1 MHVRKKLKSIP
12 INLDL
17 TQTNNQVFEFI
28 QNKASAEARQSLNSA
43 NGDSTERSPLSQKLD
58 SMILTLQMF
67 RQEMDGSRIPK
78 FEENYLRR
86 QQELEDRR
94 MNQRRRDRKS
104 IPVWPGMQRVNDDLN
119 RNNSIINGRK
129 NNKSLEPELKVMLN
143 SNQRK
148 MSQRQTFNQYRIND
162 YEVSKTSPQPS
173 K

>member
-1 MHVRKKLKSIP
+1 
-12 INLDL
+12 
-17 TQTNNQVFEFI
+17 
-28 QNKASAEARQSLNSA
+28 
-43 NGDSTERSPLSQKLD
+43 
-58 SMILTLQMF
+58 MF

-143 SNQRK
+143 SN
-148 MSQRQTFNQYRIND
+148 
-162 YEVSKTSPQPS
+162 
-173 K
+173 